1 MKIVYHIIKISWCG
15 VFVTSV
21 RLRIKEAL
29 NHEKEGSHKKA
40 DRRRQIYSVK
50 KELKLLNLL
59 DKNATDCT
67 YWTKFIKTGTA
78 NPDCRTDIVLV

>member
-1 MKIVYHIIKISWCG
+1 MRRKGVIKKQI
-15 VFVTSV
+15 
-21 RLRIKEAL
+21 E
-29 NHEKEGSHKKA
+29 E
-40 DRRRQIYSVK
+40 DIYSVK